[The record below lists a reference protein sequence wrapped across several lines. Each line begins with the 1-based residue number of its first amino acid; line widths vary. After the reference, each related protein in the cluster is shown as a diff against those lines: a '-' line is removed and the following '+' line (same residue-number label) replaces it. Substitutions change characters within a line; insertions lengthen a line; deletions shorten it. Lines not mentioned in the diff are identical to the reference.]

1 MALCLE
7 SLPLDS
13 ESKVVYKV
21 KQRPDEAYSC
31 FVSQLNP
38 HLLPRDLNETVW

>member
-1 MALCLE
+1 MALCLA

-21 KQRPDEAYSC
+21 KQSSDEAYSC
-31 FVSQLNP
+31 FVSQLSP
-38 HLLPRDLNETVW
+38 HLLPRDLNKI